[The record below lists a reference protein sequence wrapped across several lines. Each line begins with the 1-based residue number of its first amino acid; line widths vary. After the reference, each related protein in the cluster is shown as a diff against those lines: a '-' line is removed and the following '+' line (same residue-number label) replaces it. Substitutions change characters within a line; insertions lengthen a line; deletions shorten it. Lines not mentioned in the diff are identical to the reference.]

1 MIAKVLAADV
11 GISASRGA
19 PAASQM
25 HFCRARE
32 CGEPP
37 LVWRRS
43 ALLACCAGR
52 ANRFAS
58 LSSGA

>member
-43 ALLACCAGR
+43 ALL
-52 ANRFAS
+52 
-58 LSSGA
+58 